1 VYLNH
6 HRTST
11 YVTDAAFTLANIVDN
26 FVPGEV
32 YNVGSTEYHD
42 IKSISDIILKYLGK
56 DDCLVTYGEGEP
68 FTTRDKKVD
77 VSKAVRDLKHSPKV
91 PLVDGLARTLEWMK
105 KYYTPGPAAALAEA
119 VVHTSE
125 RTKYVQKVV

>member
-1 VYLNH
+1 
-6 HRTST
+6 
-11 YVTDAAFTLANIVDN
+11 VDN

-42 IKSISDIILKYLGK
+42 IKTVSDIVLKYLGK
-56 DDCLVTYGEGEP
+56 DDRLVTYSEGEP

-91 PLVDGLARTLEWMK
+91 SLVDGLALTLEWMK
-105 KYYTPGPAAALAEA
+105 KYYKPGVEAASIER
-119 VVHTSE
+119 VVHAPE
-125 RTKYVQKVV
+125 RT